1 MMTTSTSTSIDAIAA
16 NPRVVGVWCFPLA
29 DIAVSG
35 PLIFI
40 TIVFSDVQARL
51 EAVKPAN
58 LSLRSKISLAMYI
71 TVYIIHSIVQHKAH
85 FTTGYRSFCR
95 NDSQNNTLPVEDSNP
110 RPQQYIDMS

>member
-1 MMTTSTSTSIDAIAA
+1 MMTTSMSTSIDAIAA

-58 LSLRSKISLAMYI
+58 LSLREPTRAAAIAWEGSGLRL
-71 TVYIIHSIVQHKAH
+71 
-85 FTTGYRSFCR
+85 RS
-95 NDSQNNTLPVEDSNP
+95 QA
-110 RPQQYIDMS
+110 